1 MVDYSK
7 YPSQIDSTLE
17 LPLATDNITPVKA
30 EVVNRLR
37 SAILAIES
45 ELGVDPSREYG
56 SVRARLD
63 ALDSMGA
70 GGGSIEILLDGVQ
83 ILPSV
88 IGIDFIGNVLVS
100 SSQPLRAQVEVI
112 GGQATQ
118 VQETITVSTNGQS
131 SFTLSDLP
139 IQDSGLMMYV
149 NGVKQQRGVD
159 YTSFNTSVT
168 YSGISLTTLDK
179 VEFWYLVEVGDIH
192 AHGNQLGGSL
202 HSEAT
207 QLEAGFM
214 SATDKIEHD
223 LIASIVDA
231 DGLTFSEDQTT
242 ITFAQTQDLTA
253 TGAAWSL
260 RAQQGA
266 AGFNGGSLTLGGGDP
281 GTNGTEYAGNT
292 YIKLGALGAGSLSA
306 KVILDINGTDFGS
319 LYNYG
324 GYFRIANEG
333 AGGGL
338 WLYSGTAGYNQTAPF
353 SQFYEGGTP
362 RLKTTYAAALTEAYD
377 ASCSSVSFSQDQDTS
392 AAGAAWSIRSQRGFA
407 GFIGGTLTL
416 GGGDGGT
423 GGTNLAG
430 ETIIQLGQTVS
441 NASANLRIKA
451 DSTTLATFRQS
462 ASGTLELDCGSNAL
476 NILATGGVSIKVRYT
491 TFTSGTASLVA
502 DTINLLTSTTSA
514 ATLPA
519 ASTWSGFTITV
530 KKVNIAGDIVVSR
543 TGADTIDGATTYTI
557 TGAYGTAS
565 FASDGTDIYAFP
577 AA

>member
-179 VEFWYLVEVGDIH
+179 
-192 AHGNQLGGSL
+192 NLGP
-202 HSEAT
+202 
-207 QLEAGFM
+207 LE
-214 SATDKIEHD
+214 
-223 LIASIVDA
+223 
-231 DGLTFSEDQTT
+231 
-242 ITFAQTQDLTA
+242 
-253 TGAAWSL
+253 
-260 RAQQGA
+260 
-266 AGFNGGSLTLGGGDP
+266 
-281 GTNGTEYAGNT
+281 
-292 YIKLGALGAGSLSA
+292 
-306 KVILDINGTDFGS
+306 
-319 LYNYG
+319 
-324 GYFRIANEG
+324 
-333 AGGGL
+333 
-338 WLYSGTAGYNQTAPF
+338 
-353 SQFYEGGTP
+353 
-362 RLKTTYAAALTEAYD
+362 
-377 ASCSSVSFSQDQDTS
+377 
-392 AAGAAWSIRSQRGFA
+392 
-407 GFIGGTLTL
+407 
-416 GGGDGGT
+416 
-423 GGTNLAG
+423 
-430 ETIIQLGQTVS
+430 
-441 NASANLRIKA
+441 
-451 DSTTLATFRQS
+451 
-462 ASGTLELDCGSNAL
+462 
-476 NILATGGVSIKVRYT
+476 
-491 TFTSGTASLVA
+491 
-502 DTINLLTSTTSA
+502 
-514 ATLPA
+514 
-519 ASTWSGFTITV
+519 
-530 KKVNIAGDIVVSR
+530 
-543 TGADTIDGATTYTI
+543 
-557 TGAYGTAS
+557 
-565 FASDGTDIYAFP
+565 
-577 AA
+577 